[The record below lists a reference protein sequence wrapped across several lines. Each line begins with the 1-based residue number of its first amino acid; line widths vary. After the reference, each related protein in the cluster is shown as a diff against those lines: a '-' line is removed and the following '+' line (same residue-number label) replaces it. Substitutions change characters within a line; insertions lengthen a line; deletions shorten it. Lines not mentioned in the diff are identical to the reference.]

1 MIIFDVYTK
10 ISNIILFTHRFFFI
24 EKIYY
29 AKNVE
34 KLPSKKLREH
44 LQNSPL
50 PPCEQTWTFPRLP
63 PPPHPVHVVC
73 EWPLTRQVT
82 RMQMYSQK
90 FWNSLPLKWNMPP
103 FLLFF
108 LISCKF
114 WWLLHI
120 ESSTFKNHKKI
131 AQK

>member
-50 PPCEQTWTFPRLP
+50 PPCEQT
-63 PPPHPVHVVC
+63 
-73 EWPLTRQVT
+73 
-82 RMQMYSQK
+82 
-90 FWNSLPLKWNMPP
+90 
-103 FLLFF
+103 
-108 LISCKF
+108 
-114 WWLLHI
+114 
-120 ESSTFKNHKKI
+120 
-131 AQK
+131 